1 MGEGVRT
8 RLSLPTSLNPK
19 LQPLS
24 SPTSTVAARSAPLS
38 SPATPA
44 DPLVASYKRLQN
56 GSDIRGVAIPG
67 VPDQPVTLTPGT
79 AFFIG
84 QALADWL
91 EKKKGGAK
99 TGGGGGGGAAPGSP
113 PSPAPPPPAAAARR
127 VAIGRDPRLS
137 GPAMELALAA
147 GLASRGVAAS
157 TCGLATTP
165 AMFLACAHPDH
176 RFDAGVMITA
186 SHLPSNRQGFKFF
199 TADGGF
205 ENADVSALL
214 DAAVAAHAAAAAADP
229 GLAIRDGAA
238 PPPDGVAVLVASAL
252 ATPPGAVTPLDFMPV
267 YSAHL
272 RALIAAGI
280 GVPEADKPLAGVRIV
295 VDAGNGA
302 GGFLASDVLAP
313 LGADTAGSQFLDPD
327 GTFPNHIPNP
337 EDAAAMRAGV
347 AMVRASRADLGIVLD
362 TDVDR
367 SAVVASS
374 GEPVNGN
381 RYIALMADIVLRKYP
396 GTTVVTDSVTSDGL
410 AAYIAA
416 RGGKHLRYKR
426 GYRNVI
432 GKGIEINAA
441 GGADRCELMME
452 TSGHGAMAE
461 NAYLDDGTYSAS
473 QIVIAVA
480 KAKRAGQGTDVASG
494 PLADLVEAADSVEFR
509 LRLLDPDFQAASSRV
524 LAAFHDWVAG
534 GGAGAEWSLEPENW
548 EGWRARV
555 DESRSAGGTRGW
567 ALLRGSL
574 HDPLLVL
581 NVESSLANGTCAIVG
596 QVLTFFEG
604 GAVGPGEVDIDKL
617 YDGASAC
624 TIRR

>member
-1 MGEGVRT
+1 
-8 RLSLPTSLNPK
+8 
-19 LQPLS
+19 
-24 SPTSTVAARSAPLS
+24 
-38 SPATPA
+38 
-44 DPLVASYKRLQN
+44 
-56 GSDIRGVAIPG
+56 
-67 VPDQPVTLTPGT
+67 VPDQPVTLSPGT
-79 AFFIG
+79 AFFLG

-91 EKKKGGAK
+91 
-99 TGGGGGGGAAPGSP
+99 
-113 PSPAPPPPAAAARR
+113 AARKVGADVATPATTSTK

-137 GPAMELALAA
+137 GPAMEAALAA
-147 GLASRGVAAS
+147 GLASRGVAVS

-165 AMFLACAHPDH
+165 AMFLACVHPDH
-176 RFDAGVMITA
+176 AFDSGVMITA
-186 SHLPSNRQGFKFF
+186 SHLPFNRQGFKFF

-205 ENADVSALL
+205 EKADIAALL
-214 DAAVAAHAAAAAADP
+214 AAAVAAHAAAAAADP
-229 GLAIRDGAA
+229 TLAVTDAAA
-238 PPPDGVAVLVASAL
+238 PPPDGVATLVASAL
-252 ATPPGAVTPLDFMPV
+252 ATPPGVVTPLDFMPV
-267 YSAHL
+267 YAAHL
-272 RALIAAGI
+272 RAIISTGV
-280 GVPEADKPLAGVRIV
+280 GVPEADKPLDGMRVV

-302 GGFLASDVLAP
+302 GGFLATAVLAP
-313 LGADTAGSQFLDPD
+313 LGADTAGSQYLDPD

-347 AMVRASRADLGIVLD
+347 AMVRASGADLGIVLD

-416 RGGKHLRYKR
+416 RGGKHLRYRR

-441 GGADRCELMME
+441 GGPDRCELMME

-480 KAKRAGQGTDVASG
+480 RAKREGRGTDVAAG
-494 PLADLVEAADSVEFR
+494 PLADLVEPADSVEFR
-509 LRLLDPDFQAASSRV
+509 LRLLDPDFQAASARV
-524 LAAFHDWVAG
+524 LAAFHDWVAA
-534 GGAGAEWSLEPENW
+534 GGAGPDWRLEPENY
-548 EGWRARV
+548 EGWRAAV
-555 DESRSAGGTRGW
+555 DESGTPGGTRGW

-581 NVESSLANGTCAIVG
+581 NAESSLANGTCSIVG
-596 QVLTFFEG
+596 AVLTFFES
-604 GAVGPGEVDIDKL
+604 GAVPAGEVDIDKL